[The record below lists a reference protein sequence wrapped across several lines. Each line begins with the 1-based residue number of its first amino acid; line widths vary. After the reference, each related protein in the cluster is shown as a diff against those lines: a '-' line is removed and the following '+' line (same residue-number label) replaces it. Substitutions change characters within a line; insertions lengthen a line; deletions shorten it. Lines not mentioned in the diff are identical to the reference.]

1 MTESPRRTITVYAG
15 SADDLN
21 QVYLDTARALGQTLA
36 QQGRVLVYGAG
47 KTGLMGAVAD
57 GALGSG
63 GEVVGVIND
72 GLNLPHLAHANLTK
86 LEVLPDIHAR
96 QARMNQLADG
106 IIALPGGFGTFAELF
121 EALTWAQ
128 IGLHDK
134 PVGLL
139 NVEGYFDPII
149 AMIDRAIAENFIYP
163 EHRTYM
169 FVSADPTELLKMLDG
184 YTPSNGKNRWMERS

>member
-57 GALGSG
+57 SVLGSG

-72 GLNLPHLAHANLTK
+72 GLNLPHLAHANLTR

-106 IIALPGGFGTFAELF
+106 MIALPGGFGTFAELF

>member
-57 GALGSG
+57 SVLGSG

>member
-1 MTESPRRTITVYAG
+1 MTESTRKTITVYAG
-15 SADDLN
+15 SADDLK
-21 QVYLDTARALGQTLA
+21 QVYLDAARALGKTLA
-36 QQGRVLVYGAG
+36 AQKRALVYGAG

-57 GALGSG
+57 SVLGSG

-96 QARMNQLADG
+96 QARMNYLADG

-149 AMIDRAIAENFIYP
+149 AMIDMAIAEKFIYP
-163 EHRTYM
+163 EHRKYM

>member
-57 GALGSG
+57 SVLGSG

-72 GLNLPHLAHANLTK
+72 GLNLPHLAHAT
-86 LEVLPDIHAR
+86 
-96 QARMNQLADG
+96 
-106 IIALPGGFGTFAELF
+106 
-121 EALTWAQ
+121 
-128 IGLHDK
+128 
-134 PVGLL
+134 
-139 NVEGYFDPII
+139 
-149 AMIDRAIAENFIYP
+149 
-163 EHRTYM
+163 
-169 FVSADPTELLKMLDG
+169 
-184 YTPSNGKNRWMERS
+184 

>member
-1 MTESPRRTITVYAG
+1 MTELPRRTITVYAG

-57 GALGSG
+57 SVLGSG